1 VTQAEASGALAP
13 LASTGRETL
22 KAHTP
27 QMRRS
32 LAEALRSA
40 ERHLTASG
48 VASPRVDAEFLAAHL
63 LRSERMMLWRHMHDP
78 VPDGFDDLVAR
89 RAERIPLQHLTG
101 VAYFRT
107 ISLAVGPG
115 VFSPRPE
122 TELVAGVAIDLLID
136 ASSMT
141 KGWCNVVDLC
151 AGSGAIAASVVSE
164 VARVNVHAVERDPAA
179 APWLQHNARQHGFT
193 AHIADIAHCLPDLNG
208 LVDVVTAN
216 PPYIPDG
223 CVPRDPEVARFD
235 PPAALYSGTD
245 GLDHIRLVEQ
255 TACRLLRPGGS
266 VVVEHG
272 DLQGRAAPEVF
283 ESSDAWVDVV
293 DHVDLTGRD
302 RYLTAVRAGV

>member
-1 VTQAEASGALAP
+1 
-13 LASTGRETL
+13 
-22 KAHTP
+22 
-27 QMRRS
+27 
-32 LAEALRSA
+32 
-40 ERHLTASG
+40 
-48 VASPRVDAEFLAAHL
+48 LAAHL
-63 LRSERMMLWRHMHDP
+63 LRSERMMLWRYLHEP

-101 VAYFRT
+101 IAYFRT
-107 ISLAVGPG
+107 VSLAVGPG

-122 TELVAGVAIDLLID
+122 TELVAGVAIDRAKSAGQGRQTPL
-136 ASSMT
+136 
-141 KGWCNVVDLC
+141 CVVDLC
-151 AGSGAIAASVVSE
+151 AGSGAIAASVVAE
-164 VARVNVHAVERDPAA
+164 VSDVDVHAVERDPAA

-193 AHIADIAHCLPDLNG
+193 AHIDDISGCMPEHNG
-208 LVDVVTAN
+208 SVDVVAAN
-216 PPYIPDG
+216 PPYIPEG

-235 PPAALYSGTD
+235 PPVALYSGAD

-255 TACRLLRPGGS
+255 TARRLLRPGGL

-283 ESSDAWVDVV
+283 EDSAVWIEVI